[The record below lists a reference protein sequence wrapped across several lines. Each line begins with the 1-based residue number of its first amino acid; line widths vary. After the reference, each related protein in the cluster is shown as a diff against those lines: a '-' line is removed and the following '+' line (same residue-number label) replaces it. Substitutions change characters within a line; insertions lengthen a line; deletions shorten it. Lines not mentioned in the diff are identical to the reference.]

1 MQKLVLPSPRFGFTL
16 VRHLNFHDLCTAGK
30 VKGRASRVCMT
41 IQTFSWYRLSKL
53 CYLRLAPITQEIL
66 LLLLFFIFTSTL
78 YINHFCHVMFV
89 CHNGISSLEMNKQ
102 HMIKIMLTQWFLLWN
117 CQLMLFSCLF
127 FFRRTCIYLCHSILQ
142 HGRLQKGFDSQL
154 DTDFLNRK
162 RKETCF

>member
-16 VRHLNFHDLCTAGK
+16 VRHLNFHDLCTAGE

-89 CHNGISSLEMNKQ
+89 CHNGISSLEMNNQ

-127 FFRRTCIYLCHSILQ
+127 FSGELVYICVIPFYNMAGYRKALIHSY
-142 HGRLQKGFDSQL
+142 
-154 DTDFLNRK
+154 FLNRK